1 MDHLTSALAI
11 KALDGLTQ
19 RAMVTAENI
28 ANANTPGYRP
38 LRVTFEAALA
48 AAAEHGTEAVKAV
61 KPMVERDPG
70 PESVTGVRL
79 DLQLATA
86 SATALRY
93 AALIEIL
100 HRGGQIDDLANSRS
114 A

>member
-11 KALDGLTQ
+11 KALDGLTE
-19 RAMVTAENI
+19 RAAVTAENI

-48 AAAEHGTEAVKAV
+48 AAAKHGTDAVDAV
-61 KPMVERDPG
+61 RPIVERDPG
-70 PESVTGVRL
+70 PEAVTGVRL

-100 HRGGQIDDLANSRS
+100 HRREQIHDLANSGN